1 MKTRYNWKLIG
12 IISVVALILLVV
24 VIILINN
31 RTDIVTEQA
40 KIDTLT
46 RTIDVTGKVVPADE
60 VILGFSGSG
69 RISSL
74 SVKEGQKVSRG
85 QVLATLD
92 SSEVEAS
99 LRQAVAEKNVSES
112 ELTSIV
118 GSSSANGK
126 LEAAKKEAYNSAQ
139 KALNVS
145 ITQIKTNTDSLFT
158 DPQTGRPKLKFSAS
172 DYFEQQ
178 SISQQRVEIG
188 NLLEE
193 WSVDFASKSATK
205 ISKSDMEKTLKN
217 LNEISSF
224 LTALSRSLS
233 EAETNNNVS
242 SATLSEYRGTVTSAR
257 AAIDTVIN
265 EVSDAQEKLRSVDS
279 EIPVQEAKIVAA
291 SASIDK
297 FQAQRSNF
305 VITAPFDGVVVD
317 VTASVGENISSNQ
330 QVLVLINN
338 SSVEIEVFI
347 PEIYMKDLEVNDPAR
362 IKFDALGDDFVVGA
376 TVVYVEDRGV
386 VRNGIVTY
394 KTTLAL
400 SVDSPDIKN
409 GMTAGIEIDTLVVEN
424 LLLIPRASVEL
435 SKDVVEDINQ
445 IKATV
450 KVLNEDNDV
459 VEKEIVVGRNDSS
472 GFVEVVSGL
481 VAGEKVVVSSI

>member
-24 VIILINN
+24 AIILINN

>member
-12 IISVVALILLVV
+12 IVSVVALILLVV

-386 VRNGIVTY
+386 VRNG
-394 KTTLAL
+394 
-400 SVDSPDIKN
+400 
-409 GMTAGIEIDTLVVEN
+409 
-424 LLLIPRASVEL
+424 
-435 SKDVVEDINQ
+435 
-445 IKATV
+445 
-450 KVLNEDNDV
+450 
-459 VEKEIVVGRNDSS
+459 
-472 GFVEVVSGL
+472 
-481 VAGEKVVVSSI
+481 